1 MDKNI
6 KKFEDLNVWKES
18 MKLTVDI
25 YKLLKDCKD
34 YGLKDQ
40 IQRSAVSIP
49 SNIAEGYDRQT
60 NKEFIQFLFIAKGSC
75 AELRTQIYLIIALN
89 IIERETGN
97 LLIERTHKISGMLYN
112 LIKSRKEKF

>member
-1 MDKNI
+1 MEKNI

-18 MKLTVDI
+18 MQLTVDI

-40 IQRSAVSIP
+40 IQRSVVSIP

-60 NKEFIQFLFIAKGSC
+60 NKEFIQFLFIAKGSA
-75 AELRTQIYLIIALN
+75 AELRTQIYLSIALN
-89 IIERETGN
+89 IIDKEIGDS
-97 LLIERTHKISGMLYN
+97 LIDRTHKVSAMLFN
-112 LIKSRKEKF
+112 LIKSRKENF